1 MSTPYL
7 LDYATVMD
15 TLTKMDVRIA
25 KDGKEARALMQTLD
39 PADAKCEAYV
49 ETMAALGMLRNSL
62 RLEAESLY
70 RCMKPKE
77 KESVKAPTW

>member
-1 MSTPYL
+1 
-7 LDYATVMD
+7 
-15 TLTKMDVRIA
+15 
-25 KDGKEARALMQTLD
+25 
-39 PADAKCEAYV
+39 
-49 ETMAALGMLRNSL
+49 MLRNSL